1 MLPGISDSWGLTL
14 LCEFEWMDLLQLTP
28 EAERTCIKDILPR
41 SSKSIGFFLTKQIE
55 LANAGTSTKFP

>member
-1 MLPGISDSWGLTL
+1 
-14 LCEFEWMDLLQLTP
+14 MDLLQLTP

-55 LANAGTSTKFP
+55 LANAGTSTNQNTIISLRGNMK